1 MREIILASQSPQRK
15 IIFQTLHLPF
25 QVIASDIDEKV
36 FKAET
41 HELRAQHIAWAKA
54 EKIFQ
59 LHPEAIIIAA
69 DTFTELN
76 GQAFEKPTDLQEA
89 KTMLQKQSGK
99 KGVCYTGFA
108 YIDQKNNIKYRDTAL
123 TEFMFRHLS
132 NQQIDNYISANPVL
146 TWSAAFCP
154 AYPEGIGLVSFVSGS
169 LSSFTHGLPIEIV
182 TQQLKNSG
190 VF

>member
-15 IIFQTLHLPF
+15 IIFQTLNLPF
-25 QVIASDIDEKV
+25 EVIPSDIDEKV

-41 HELRAQHIAWAKA
+41 HKLRAQHIAWAKA
-54 EKIFQ
+54 EKISQ
-59 LHPEAIIIAA
+59 LHPEAIVIAA

-76 GQAFEKPTDLQEA
+76 GKAFEKPENLQEA
-89 KTMLQKQSGK
+89 ETMLLEQSGQ

-108 YIDQKNNIKYRDTAL
+108 YIDQKNAITYSDTTV

-132 NQQIDNYISANPVL
+132 DEQIAKYTSSNPVL

-154 AYPEGIGLVSFVSGS
+154 AYPEGIALIAHVSGS
-169 LSSFTHGLPIEIV
+169 LSSFTHGLPIEV
-182 TQQLKNSG
+182 LTQQLEKSG